1 MIKSVIKSS
10 KESNQIQERV
20 NNSVIDINKPKDWS
34 SKISAKSLC
43 GNCLAFRIFIMRGLY
58 WVDNIY
64 RSAICII
71 PSLKRTEFQKMIFC
85 NPHVFKK
92 SEMVYLNTH
101 SLTET
106 ALQGL
111 IEQRMTPLQNK
122 TIPEIIIIIDL
133 INLKVSSLPVMMNPE
148 L

>member
-1 MIKSVIKSS
+1 
-10 KESNQIQERV
+10 
-20 NNSVIDINKPKDWS
+20 
-34 SKISAKSLC
+34 
-43 GNCLAFRIFIMRGLY
+43 
-58 WVDNIY
+58 
-64 RSAICII
+64 
-71 PSLKRTEFQKMIFC
+71 MIFC
-85 NPHVFKK
+85 NPHEFKK

>member
-1 MIKSVIKSS
+1 
-10 KESNQIQERV
+10 
-20 NNSVIDINKPKDWS
+20 
-34 SKISAKSLC
+34 
-43 GNCLAFRIFIMRGLY
+43 
-58 WVDNIY
+58 
-64 RSAICII
+64 
-71 PSLKRTEFQKMIFC
+71 
-85 NPHVFKK
+85 
-92 SEMVYLNTH
+92 MVYLNTH